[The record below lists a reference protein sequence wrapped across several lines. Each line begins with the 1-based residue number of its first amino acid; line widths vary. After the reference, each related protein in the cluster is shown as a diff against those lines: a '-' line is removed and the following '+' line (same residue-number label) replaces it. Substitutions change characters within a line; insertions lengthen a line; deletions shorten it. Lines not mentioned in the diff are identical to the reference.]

1 MLRLVSFRSESN
13 GSIMKQELLLF
24 WVLLAGSLPAP
35 CQAKSMAHG
44 PGPGLRTER
53 RGIASPQD
61 TRSSCAVVDPNF
73 RGHAF
78 GQGIYVGV
86 GAGRLVQTSTDGM
99 SWTQRDSGTPFSLC
113 AIAYGKGLFVAVG
126 NEGVV
131 LTSPDSIHWTS
142 RDTKTDERLRSIVF
156 GGDLFVAVG
165 YDGTII
171 TSLDGIRWN
180 LRKSGTVVRLQAIVY
195 GKRKFVTVG
204 WNGIIL
210 FSRDGRRWAQG
221 KSATTLH

>member
-131 LTSPDSIHWTS
+131 LTSPDSIHWT
-142 RDTKTDERLRSIVF
+142 RRNTETDERLRDIVF
-156 GGDLFVAVG
+156 SDNLFVAVG
-165 YDGTII
+165 YAGTIV
-171 TSLDGIRWN
+171 TSRDGNRWT
-180 LRKSGTVVRLQAIVY
+180 RRDSGADGRLQAISY
-195 GKRKFVTVG
+195 GTGAFVTVG
-204 WNGIIL
+204 WNGII
-210 FSRDGRRWAQG
+210 
-221 KSATTLH
+221 